1 MKKSCLLFV
10 AAIASSVGA
19 AAEITV
25 PSTYDEASGKW
36 IGDVD
41 KLTNALHTAVDGR
54 VIYLEKGEYDISFL
68 SDNAAPMRVDATDGG
83 SLLSMNKKN
92 MRLVGLTGNRDDVVI
107 TAKNSNHRILTMSA
121 SGTELHGV
129 TISGGRAL
137 SSNASTY
144 KKRIGGG
151 VFINAQN
158 TLISN
163 CVFTANSAAVRGGAV
178 AAVDELKGTVYDS
191 VFRGHVEGEES
202 SCAYLTTLYRCV
214 FTNNVS
220 QGFATEAYNGS
231 IVQSCHVYDSYFADN
246 VGHGCGGVKDGIA
259 VRCRF
264 FRNRGYNLLGNNW
277 GNSGGGAARNAILS
291 NCYFYGNTAYRRGGA
306 IRGGKVVNCTVVS
319 NRTEH
324 ATDAEG
330 GGIYGATL
338 VENCVVVSNISIK
351 GGGVHSST
359 TVRDSAIA
367 YNKASSGGGA
377 YSSALDNCAV
387 EHNVATGYESANH
400 GGAGGGLY
408 GGSATNT
415 VFRDN
420 SCSATYNSSL
430 LKGCEIADTS
440 VNAKVIDSC
449 VIHSLQNKDIARAIG
464 NVAYPNGYVTSNL
477 YMITLGKVM
486 RNSLISNCVW
496 KSLGGSF
503 VNPAFFQ
510 PASAGTTGR
519 VENCT
524 FVDNQYHWLARNYK
538 DSSKALAVVNS
549 VFTGDISNSRGDV
562 TGLDSWY
569 IVLSNCV
576 YRSKDGP
583 SKKDSAFEDFGCMKI
598 TAMRDLKFLGEGDCF
613 YTPKLTSPLRGWGLM
628 LDWMTEDATDIAGN
642 PRVREGKVD
651 IGAYQCWLKPKHTS
665 ILVR

>member
-1 MKKSCLLFV
+1 MKKSCLLLV

-25 PSTYDEASGKW
+25 PSTYDEATGKW
-36 IGDVD
+36 IGNVD
-41 KLTNALHTAVDGR
+41 ELTNALHTAAAGCV
-54 VIYLEKGEYDISFL
+54 VYLEKGEYDISFL
-68 SDNAAPMRVDATDGG
+68 SDNAAPMRVSATDGG
-83 SLLSMNKKN
+83 SLLSMNKAN
-92 MRLVGLTGNRDDVVI
+92 LRLVGLTGKPDDVVI

-137 SSNASTY
+137 ASNASTY
-144 KKRIGGG
+144 KCRTGGG
-151 VFINAQN
+151 VYITDASVI
-158 TLISN
+158 ISN
-163 CVFTANSAAVRGGAV
+163 CVFTGNSAALRGGAV
-178 AAVDELKGTVYDS
+178 AAIDNRKGIVYDS
-191 VFRGHVEGEES
+191 VFYGNCEAEES
-202 SCAYLTTLYRCV
+202 LCACFTTLHRCV

-220 QGFATEAYNGS
+220 QGFAKEAYGGS

-246 VGHGCGGVKDGIA
+246 QSNGCGGIRGGVA

-264 FRNRGYNLLGNNW
+264 LRNRGYNPLGNNW
-277 GNSGGGAARNAILS
+277 NHGGCGGARDAVLS

-306 IRGGKVVNCTVVS
+306 VRGGSVVGCTVAS
-319 NRTEH
+319 NRTEQ
-324 ATDAEG
+324 ASNGEG

-338 VENCVVVSNISIK
+338 VENCVVVSNISVN
-351 GGGVHSST
+351 GGGVFGTT

-387 EHNVATGYESANH
+387 EHNVATEYESANY

-598 TAMRDLKFLGEGDCF
+598 TSMRDLKFLGEGAYF

-651 IGAYQCWLKPKHTS
+651 IGAYQCWLKPKYTS